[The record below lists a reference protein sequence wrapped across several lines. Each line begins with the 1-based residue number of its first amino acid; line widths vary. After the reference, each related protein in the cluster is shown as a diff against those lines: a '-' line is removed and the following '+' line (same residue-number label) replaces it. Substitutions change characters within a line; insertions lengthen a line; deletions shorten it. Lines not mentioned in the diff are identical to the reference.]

1 MAAHGNVISQCTALW
16 ATRQQ
21 IGFQGIVGSAAGQH
35 DRFVY
40 PNVIIELSEFV
51 KP

>member
-21 IGFQGIVGSAAGQH
+21 LGFHGVIIVAAQQR
-35 DRFVY
+35 DYTVY
-40 PNVIIELSEFV
+40 AKAIIELSEFA